1 MYIHLLVRRS
11 FLRNVKELNLTPVLI
26 DVTQIKHDSKL
37 VLDHHDYPTDKPIV
51 LQKYP
56 DSELY
61 DIRDGTHRYQQAIDL
76 GSTQILSVI
85 APYPMPD

>member
-11 FLRNVKELNLTPVLI
+11 ILRKVKELNLTPVLI
-26 DVTQIKHDSKL
+26 DVTQIKPRHTL
-37 VLDHHDYPTDKPIV
+37 VLDHHDYPTDEPIII
-51 LQKYP
+51 QKYP

-61 DIRDGTHRYQQAIDL
+61 VLRDGGHRYQQAIDL